1 MSLPRPRTSPFANL
15 AVLPVLLLLALLS
28 HLLLP
33 GLRAQTVRWE
43 PATGTLATGV
53 ISGITLIYEDCEP
66 KGDPAPPKVPG
77 LMLALRGSSQQ
88 TTVLNFKTTTL
99 YRFEFAARL
108 EKKEAVEIPAFSVS
122 TDKGAITVPAAQ
134 FKPGDSGIG
143 NTKLTVED
151 IAQSKFLFPSETVWA
166 GEVFSLSYKI
176 DILRRYYHQIASNP
190 EWDPLPL
197 VTEEWTK
204 PEPSESTV
212 KGERQ
217 LNILYRTRAFVKD
230 PGSIQFNAAQQL
242 VNIRT
247 GTTGGFGFFAQEE
260 LQQLA
265 ISSDQPRLTVKPLP
279 QPAPAAFA
287 GAVGQFKLASR
298 VVPSDAKE
306 GEPITWTL
314 ELSGAG
320 NWPAISGL
328 PARSVPKSF
337 EVIQPQA
344 KRTISEGKLFDGT
357 LSEDLVMI
365 PKTAGTYHIP
375 PVSLAYFDPRTGS
388 YQTLTTE
395 RVTLRVSAATRAR
408 TEESG
413 SKEATKTGPLGKLDA
428 NNGMAPTTLP
438 EGPAAAEP
446 VPGDP
451 SKPAEAARRPLTS
464 EAAMKLAL
472 LPLMLVPAAWMLFAL
487 LRALAADPGTPR
499 RAALRRLRRLLAGT
513 QPAGA
518 ALHAHLRQ
526 WQACLAAS
534 AGITEACPS
543 PRTVL
548 ARLPERGRGQFE
560 TLWREADALLYGP
573 VASLPTDWTARA
585 RAAAAGLAAP
595 SLPALSIVR
604 HLLPALVVSIML
616 IHSTASAATLA
627 GGGDEAARKAYSA
640 GNYAEA
646 SRLWAAAIDAQPLD
660 WSARHNLGLSQL
672 QQGHA
677 GAACAQLAAAFAQN
691 PASEA
696 LRRDFRIACA
706 QAGVTPETLG
716 ELSGEGPLPE
726 LARLQDIRG
735 WQHTLAWAV
744 LVAAA
749 GLILLLARAYG
760 KRQKAMLTC
769 ALALLPG
776 GVLAAI
782 ACIVVLRHYGIT
794 ADTRAALIWQNST
807 LRSIPTEAD
816 ATQKT
821 SALPAGTLAVVDNE
835 FLGWRH
841 ITFANGDSGWVRAG
855 DIVPLWR

>member
-1 MSLPRPRTSPFANL
+1 MSLPRPRTSPFAHL
-15 AVLPVLLLLALLS
+15 AALPVLLLLALLS
-28 HLLLP
+28 HLLIP

-43 PATGTLATGV
+43 PASGTLATGV

-88 TTVLNFKTTTL
+88 TTVVNFKTNTL

-108 EKKEAVEIPAFSVS
+108 EKKEAVEIPAFAVA
-122 TDKGAITVPAAQ
+122 TDKGSITVPAAR
-134 FKPGDSGIG
+134 FTPGDSGIG

-230 PGSIQFNAAQQL
+230 PGSVQFNAAQQL

-247 GTTGGFGFFAQEE
+247 GSSGGFGFFAQEE

-265 ISSDQPRLTVKPLP
+265 ISSDQPKLTVKPLP

-314 ELSGAG
+314 ELSGSG
-320 NWPAISGL
+320 NWPAILGL
-328 PARSVPKSF
+328 PSRSVPKSF

-365 PKTAGTYHIP
+365 PKTAGTYTLP
-375 PVSLAYFDPRTGS
+375 PVTLSYFDPRSGS

-395 RVTLRVSAATRAR
+395 RVTLRVAAAAR
-408 TEESG
+408 PQQGEV
-413 SKEATKTGPLGKLDA
+413 EAKGPAKTGPQGRLD
-428 NNGMAPTTLP
+428 GQSGGAPVTLP
-438 EGPAAAEP
+438 ERPAAAEP

-451 SKPAEAARRPLTS
+451 TPRAEAADRPL
-464 EAAMKLAL
+464 AMDAVLKLVL
-472 LPLMLVPAAWMLFAL
+472 LPLLLVPAAWLIFAV
-487 LRALAADPGTPR
+487 LRALATDPGTPR
-499 RAALRRLRRLLAGT
+499 RAALRRLRKLLAGT

-526 WQACLAAS
+526 WQTCLAAS
-534 AGITEACPS
+534 VGLTEACPS
-543 PRTVL
+543 PKAVL
-548 ARLPERGRGQFE
+548 ARLPERMRGQYE
-560 TLWREADALLYGP
+560 QLWRETDALLYGP
-573 VASLPTDWTARA
+573 VASLPQDWTTRA
-585 RAAAAGLAAP
+585 RAAAAGLGA
-595 SLPALSIVR
+595 PALPPLSIAR
-604 HLLPALVVSIML
+604 HLLPALMVSLFL
-616 IHSTASAATLA
+616 IQTAATAA
-627 GGGDEAARKAYSA
+627 GPDNGDGAARKAYSA

-646 SRLWAAAIDAQPLD
+646 GRLWAAAIDAQPLD
-660 WSARHNLGLSQL
+660 WSARHNLGLAQL

-677 GAACAQLAAAFAQN
+677 GAACAQLGAAFAQN
-691 PASEA
+691 PSSET

-706 QAGVTPETLG
+706 QAGVTPEILG
-716 ELSGEGPLPE
+716 ELSNEGPLSE

-735 WQHTLAWAV
+735 WQESLAWAA
-744 LVAAA
+744 LLAAA

-760 KRQKAMLTC
+760 RRHKAMLPA
-769 ALALLPG
+769 ALGLLLC
-776 GVLAAI
+776 GVLAAT
-782 ACIVVLRHYGIT
+782 ACLVVLRHYGMA
-794 ADTRAALIWQNST
+794 ADSRAALIWQNST

-821 SALPAGTLAVVDNE
+821 SALPAGTLAIVDNE

-841 ITFANGDSGWVRAG
+841 LTFSNGDSGWVRAG
-855 DIVPLWR
+855 DLVPLWR